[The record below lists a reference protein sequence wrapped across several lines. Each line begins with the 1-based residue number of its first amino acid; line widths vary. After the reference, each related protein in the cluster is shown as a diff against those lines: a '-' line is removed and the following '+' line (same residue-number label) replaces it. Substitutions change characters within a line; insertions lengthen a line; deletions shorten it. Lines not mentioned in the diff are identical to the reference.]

1 MQNLG
6 FLSTSMN
13 MDIASSFKDNIIYEI
28 KVPMPKTSTSIKQIS
43 GFADI
48 SEFSDYCYE
57 K

>member
-1 MQNLG
+1 
-6 FLSTSMN
+6 
-13 MDIASSFKDNIIYEI
+13 MDIASNFKDNIIYEI
-28 KVPMPKTSTSIKQIS
+28 KVPMPKKSTSIKQIS